1 MNGALLRRWLWRT
14 AFTCN
19 GGFRVEGTVPD
30 GPCVVVANHS
40 SHADTAALL
49 AALPARRRPVVA
61 AAADYWFAGPLRS
74 LVCRTLVA
82 GFPVR
87 RGGGGSADLAHA
99 VRVLEQGRIV
109 VVFPEGTRS
118 RDGRVGA
125 FRSGAARV
133 AEKAGVPIQPVT
145 IHGTS
150 EVLPV
155 HGRVRRG
162 QVLVRF
168 NRPVA
173 DLEIAHN
180 LIEGDIP

>member
-1 MNGALLRRWLWRT
+1 MSGALLRRWLWRT

-19 GGFRVEGTVPD
+19 GGFAVEGPIPER
-30 GPCVVVANHS
+30 PCVVVANHS

-49 AALPARRRPVVA
+49 AALPARRRPAVA

-99 VRVLEQGRIV
+99 VHLLEQGRIV
-109 VVFPEGTRS
+109 VIFPEGTRS
-118 RDGRVGA
+118 RDGCVAA
-125 FRSGAARV
+125 FHSGAARI
-133 AEKAGVPIQPVT
+133 ADKAGVPLLPVA
-145 IHGTS
+145 IHGTR

-155 HGRVRRG
+155 HGQVRRG
-162 QVLVRF
+162 RVLVRF
-168 NRPVA
+168 CPPVH
-173 DLEIAHN
+173 DLETAHT
-180 LIEGDIP
+180 LIEGEIS